1 LIPDE
6 FSPSEGGTF
15 GAHIWKQAF
24 ALSELPRGLF
34 SPANALTLLPHSFLG
49 RLFIGSSPL
58 DFTEEPFALELLFQD
73 PEGLIDVVVAN
84 ENFQSETPLGAWLL
98 SLKEPG
104 SQSNYSLAGTYCD
117 PRQFSKGR
125 PIFIFI

>member
-1 LIPDE
+1 LAPDE
-6 FSPSEGGTF
+6 ISPSERGTF
-15 GAHIWKQAF
+15 GGHIWKQTF

-84 ENFQSETPLGAWLL
+84 ENFQSELL
-98 SLKEPG
+98 WVRG
-104 SQSNYSLAGTYCD
+104 C
-117 PRQFSKGR
+117 
-125 PIFIFI
+125 